1 MRLLLAGTL
10 VASLALLAIWSFQRR
25 LIYFPAPHVPR
36 PKDVGLSAA
45 EAVAFTSSDGVRLAG
60 WFLGTPRST
69 ATVIVFNGNA
79 GNRAYRA
86 PLANALAAAGFS
98 VLLFDYRGYGEN
110 SGSPSEAGL
119 AADARAA
126 QAYVAERPGVDSA
139 RIVYFGESLGSG
151 VAVRLATER
160 RPMALVL
167 RSPFS
172 SLPEVAQHHYGWLP
186 VRWLLR
192 DRFDSLSR
200 IDSVNCPV
208 LVIAGDSDT
217 IVPTTQS
224 VRLYEHARDPKRLL
238 VIEHA
243 DHNDEVLLNG
253 PQVLSA
259 VRGFVDHWQPA
270 SQ

>member
-1 MRLLLAGTL
+1 M
-10 VASLALLAIWSFQRR
+10 
-25 LIYFPAPHVPR
+25 
-36 PKDVGLSAA
+36 
-45 EAVAFTSSDGVRLAG
+45 
-60 WFLGTPRST
+60 
-69 ATVIVFNGNA
+69 
-79 GNRAYRA
+79 
-86 PLANALAAAGFS
+86 
-98 VLLFDYRGYGEN
+98 
-110 SGSPSEAGL
+110 
-119 AADARAA
+119 
-126 QAYVAERPGVDSA
+126 DSA
-139 RIVYFGESLGSG
+139 RIVYFGESLGTG

-224 VRLYEHARDPKRLL
+224 IRLYRARAGSEAAAGHR
-238 VIEHA
+238 A
-243 DHNDEVLLNG
+243 
-253 PQVLSA
+253 
-259 VRGFVDHWQPA
+259 RR